1 MKWNEKGYGRSKGIA
16 GILIASC
23 TFDNILCLILFGI
36 CKNVAMDIISKS
48 KGVTQSES
56 SFAWSIASVFVE
68 NIAGIIAGVFMGFL
82 SWFFKFIESWK
93 YIINLKCAYC
103 LSVAVAF
110 VIAGEEST
118 FHNAK
123 YIACLSFGYVCNR
136 MWGDAKPAKQIAD
149 CWFFIQPFLFGTIG
163 AALVFA
169 QLNSGDV
176 GRSFVCIFLGQ
187 FMRFIAVFLTS
198 FGPKYTIKERIFM
211 SLAWIPKSTVPA
223 TLASIVYTEANS
235 RGSTWSD
242 IQTFGLNI
250 QTTTILSIMV
260 CEPIGSWVIDQF
272 APKLLSIDLDDLTA
286 KQQAIEVAKKDSDEE
301 IQ

>member
-1 MKWNEKGYGRSKGIA
+1 
-16 GILIASC
+16 
-23 TFDNILCLILFGI
+23 
-36 CKNVAMDIISKS
+36 
-48 KGVTQSES
+48 
-56 SFAWSIASVFVE
+56 
-68 NIAGIIAGVFMGFL
+68 
-82 SWFFKFIESWK
+82 
-93 YIINLKCAYC
+93 
-103 LSVAVAF
+103 
-110 VIAGEEST
+110 
-118 FHNAK
+118 
-123 YIACLSFGYVCNR
+123 
-136 MWGDAKPAKQIAD
+136 
-149 CWFFIQPFLFGTIG
+149 
-163 AALVFA
+163 
-169 QLNSGDV
+169 
-176 GRSFVCIFLGQ
+176 
-187 FMRFIAVFLTS
+187 
-198 FGPKYTIKERIFM
+198 M